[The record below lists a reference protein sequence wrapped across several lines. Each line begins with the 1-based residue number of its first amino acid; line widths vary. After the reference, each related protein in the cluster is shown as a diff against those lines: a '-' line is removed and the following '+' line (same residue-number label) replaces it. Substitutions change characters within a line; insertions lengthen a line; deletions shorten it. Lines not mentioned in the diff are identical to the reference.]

1 MRFLKK
7 FHSKIT
13 FWFIIILLGTIGV
26 LSFSFNYIIL
36 RKLDE
41 RIKREIQ
48 SEIEIL
54 ESGLRAINQK
64 NIDQYIQSTSLLAK
78 KLNYTILFLDEKKN
92 IIYKF
97 PLEPI
102 EEEFN
107 LTRFVKLE
115 EKKIGRFTFETIKN
129 QDNDENFHR
138 ITKII
143 TKSMDI
149 TPEKKLK
156 YITFITSLEP
166 FYSFASSIRFQI
178 IFYGSLLF
186 IVGLILIKYISRQ
199 VTEPIN
205 HIINF
210 LEEYQRTGE
219 KKKLTIKQTTEFNF
233 LANSIN
239 KLIEQIDHDLNELKK
254 LERYRTEFLGNVSHE
269 LRTPIFSIQSFL
281 ETLLAGG
288 IDDPNINKVYLQ
300 RALKNLDR
308 LNRLLNDLINIS
320 QIEAKQLRMSFRYF
334 NIDELIQR
342 VLEDLKVLAD
352 QKNISLE
359 FTRIENFNRLVFGDR
374 ERIYQVMY
382 NLIENAIR
390 HNPEGINVK
399 IYYKTLNSLL
409 RIFVQDNGT
418 GIPEEDLPRIF
429 ERFYRVNKER
439 SRESGG
445 TGLGLAIAKHIIEAH
460 NSKIFVES
468 KINEGTTFYFD
479 LKCN

>member
-1 MRFLKK
+1 MRFLRK

-41 RIKREIQ
+41 RMKREIQ

-143 TKSMDI
+143 TKSVDI

>member
-41 RIKREIQ
+41 RMKREIQ

-54 ESGLRAINQK
+54 ESGLREINQK
-64 NIDQYIQSTSLLAK
+64 NVDQYIQSTSLLAK

-102 EEEFN
+102 EEKFN

-143 TKSMDI
+143 TKSVDI

>member
-13 FWFIIILLGTIGV
+13 FWFIIILLSTIGV

-41 RIKREIQ
+41 QVKREIQ

-54 ESGLRAINQK
+54 ESGLREINQK
-64 NIDQYIQSTSLLAK
+64 NVDQYIQSTSLLAK

-129 QDNDENFHR
+129 QDNDENFLR
-138 ITKII
+138 TTKII

-186 IVGLILIKYISRQ
+186 IIGLVLIKYISRQ

-210 LEEYQRTGE
+210 LEEYQKIGE
-219 KKKLTIKQTTEFNF
+219 KKKLTIKQTNEFIF

-239 KLIEQIDHDLNELKK
+239 KLIEQIDNDLNELKK

-300 RALKNLDR
+300 KALKNLDR

-390 HNPEGINVK
+390 HNPEGIKVK

-468 KINEGTTFYFD
+468 NLNEGTTFYFD

>member
-41 RIKREIQ
+41 QMKREIQ

-54 ESGLRAINQK
+54 ESGLREINQK
-64 NIDQYIQSTSLLAK
+64 NVDQYIQSTSLLAK

-115 EKKIGRFTFETIKN
+115 EKKIGRFTFETIIN
-129 QDNDENFHR
+129 QDNDENFLR
-138 ITKII
+138 TTKIV
-143 TKSMDI
+143 TKSVDI

-186 IVGLILIKYISRQ
+186 IIGLVLIKYISRQ

-210 LEEYQRTGE
+210 LEEYQKTGE
-219 KKKLTIKQTTEFNF
+219 KKKLTIKQTNEFIF

-239 KLIEQIDHDLNELKK
+239 KLIEQIDNDLNELKK

-300 RALKNLDR
+300 KALKNLDR

-468 KINEGTTFYFD
+468 NLNEGTTFYFD

>member
-41 RIKREIQ
+41 RMKREIQ

-143 TKSMDI
+143 TKSVDI

>member
-1 MRFLKK
+1 MRFLRK

-41 RIKREIQ
+41 RMKREIQ

-143 TKSMDI
+143 TKSVDI

-288 IDDPNINKVYLQ
+288 IDDPSINKVYLQ